1 MSISKT
7 DFSLILQNYQIPTKE
22 VTKIKET
29 FGSWVMMENS
39 LIEEILENFKSA
51 NMMQKAKLKY
61 IKLRMMRDN

>member
-29 FGSWVMMENS
+29 LGSWVMMENS
-39 LIEEILENFKSA
+39 SIKEILENFKSA
-51 NMMQKAKLKY
+51 NMMQK
-61 IKLRMMRDN
+61 